1 MKKLSALFVLL
12 CVPTFAFAEGAEDS
26 VFQKMDK
33 AIAANFAGSDVWK
46 DENGEFNT
54 SRLVSDSV
62 AGVVLGTVGGIITSN
77 VIKKNQI
84 EDGLQDLIC
93 TIAGQDVA
101 RYGDEFEV
109 SVGIK

>member
-1 MKKLSALFVLL
+1 MKKLLALFVLL

-93 TIAGQDVA
+93 TIGGQDVA